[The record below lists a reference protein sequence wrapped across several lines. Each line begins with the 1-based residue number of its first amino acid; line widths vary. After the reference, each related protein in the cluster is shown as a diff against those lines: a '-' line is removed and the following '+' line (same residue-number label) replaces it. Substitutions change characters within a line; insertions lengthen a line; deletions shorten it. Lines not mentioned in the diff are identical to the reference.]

1 MEEMAR
7 RRSAIMRVEMYET
20 EDMTDEM
27 FDEEM
32 DESMQDEM

>member
-1 MEEMAR
+1 MKEQQDEAHLED
-7 RRSAIMRVEMYET
+7 VEMYET